1 VDEEM
6 KVKMN
11 RREEQKKGDNCERR
25 ILKEVKMKMNARESQ
40 KKGTTK
46 LEGRQG

>member
-1 VDEEM
+1 M
-6 KVKMN
+6 KFKMN
-11 RREEQKKGDNCERR
+11 DRERQEKGERR

-40 KKGTTK
+40 KEGTTK

>member
-1 VDEEM
+1 MGEEI
-6 KVKMN
+6 KLKMTG
-11 RREEQKKGDNCERR
+11 RERQEKGMRR

>member
-1 VDEEM
+1 M
-6 KVKMN
+6 TG
-11 RREEQKKGDNCERR
+11 RERQEKGMRR

-40 KKGTTK
+40 KEGTTK